1 MEKSEAKWNAEE
13 CSAEVFAESHV
24 VSLSCSARGGCWWVK
39 EDGDVLCGV
48 WRVFFFVDLFRIL
61 TMDDNTDDSL
71 GGGLLPH
78 ELQTPLL
85 FAVIIMAMIILPQL
99 FCPFNTYKAKD
110 D

>member
-1 MEKSEAKWNAEE
+1 
-13 CSAEVFAESHV
+13 
-24 VSLSCSARGGCWWVK
+24 
-39 EDGDVLCGV
+39 
-48 WRVFFFVDLFRIL
+48 
-61 TMDDNTDDSL
+61 MDDNTDDSL

>member
-1 MEKSEAKWNAEE
+1 MCCVVWG
-13 CSAEVFAESHV
+13 VFF
-24 VSLSCSARGGCWWVK
+24 
-39 EDGDVLCGV
+39 
-48 WRVFFFVDLFRIL
+48 FFFVDLFFFEFFNFDILIL

>member
-1 MEKSEAKWNAEE
+1 MLVGE
-13 CSAEVFAESHV
+13 
-24 VSLSCSARGGCWWVK
+24 GGWRCV
-39 EDGDVLCGV
+39 VLCG
-48 WRVFFFVDLFRIL
+48 VFFFVDLFISNFNFDH
-61 TMDDNTDDSL
+61 MDDNTDDSL